1 MTSRTGRVGGRRTGG
16 RSAHGR
22 GDGVTRS
29 VVVAGFPIGFPVG
42 LSCGGWVR
50 GGPAAGFG
58 GGGRVPT
65 AGGPPG
71 DRQER
76 LQLLWGTVM
85 TGYLWGNRARTDERS
100 PERAHRDG
108 AGRGVDAGGWAPRH
122 AEGGNMTMDAR
133 GTTFP
138 ASTESVDAGVAGSA
152 ARCARPSAATT
163 SPHRSCAGRSTAA
176 CSGRSG
182 AVSSAN
188 EVSMSRAHRVS
199 PPRGGWFTAL
209 LLRRASTAH
218 CRNGP
223 ECAVTRPYNAPPSP
237 DLGGVDLGVAT
248 AVDRRWV
255 RAAAAALRAALPS
268 TRTEIANRHGTS
280 GVAVPSEGDRPQA
293 DGSTP
298 GTLALARRQQQVGV
312 DVIDRFPASMPR
324 SGRDRC
330 SNTASETR
338 RSLTCSRA
346 RAPRTG
352 SSRLAGG
359 VPAVRRVGSIVRR
372 VNGEQNVPGSAR
384 SERASAHGA
393 AAHLPEDPDDRRL
406 RRPPRL
412 TGRPR

>member
-1 MTSRTGRVGGRRTGG
+1 MGAATCRGWEYD
-16 RSAHGR
+16 HGR
-22 GDGVTRS
+22 PGHHVPGLNGIRRCRRCW
-29 VVVAGFPIGFPVG
+29 IGRA
-42 LSCGGWVR
+42 VR
-50 GGPAAGFG
+50 TTFG
-58 GGGRVPT
+58 C
-65 AGGPPG
+65 
-71 DRQER
+71 D
-76 LQLLWGTVM
+76 
-85 TGYLWGNRARTDERS
+85 YLAS
-100 PERAHRDG
+100 PELRREIHGGLQRKKRRREQRKRGQHVKG
-108 AGRGVDAGGWAPRH
+108 AQGI
-122 AEGGNMTMDAR
+122 
-133 GTTFP
+133 
-138 ASTESVDAGVAGSA
+138 S
-152 ARCARPSAATT
+152 
-163 SPHRSCAGRSTAA
+163 
-176 CSGRSG
+176 
-182 AVSSAN
+182 
-188 EVSMSRAHRVS
+188 
-199 PPRGGWFTAL
+199 PRGGWFTAL
-209 LLRRASTAH
+209 LLRGASTAH

-223 ECAVTRPYNAPPSP
+223 ECAVTRPCNAPPSP

-359 VPAVRRVGSIVRR
+359 FPAVRRVGSIVRR

-412 TGRPR
+412 TGRSR

>member
-58 GGGRVPT
+58 GGGRVPA

-188 EVSMSRAHRVS
+188 EVSMSKAHRVS
-199 PPRGGWFTAL
+199 PPEGDGL
-209 LLRRASTAH
+209 
-218 CRNGP
+218 
-223 ECAVTRPYNAPPSP
+223 PPSSS
-237 DLGGVDLGVAT
+237 D
-248 AVDRRWV
+248 V
-255 RAAAAALRAALPS
+255 RARHTPETVRNVPSRGRTTRRRPLIWAVLTWALPPLSTGGGLGLPRPRSALPCHRPALRS
-268 TRTEIANRHGTS
+268 RTVTAQVVSRFPLRAIGL
-280 GVAVPSEGDRPQA
+280 RPMARLQA
-293 DGSTP
+293 HSRWPDGS
-298 GTLALARRQQQVGV
+298 
-312 DVIDRFPASMPR
+312 SR
-324 SGRDRC
+324 SGSTSSTGSRPPCPAAVAIGVRTPRARPVDPSPAPARGPPGPVP
-330 SNTASETR
+330 AGWR
-338 RSLTCSRA
+338 GRSSRPTGWQH
-346 RAPRTG
+346 RAPRQ
-352 SSRLAGG
+352 R
-359 VPAVRRVGSIVRR
+359 
-372 VNGEQNVPGSAR
+372 
-384 SERASAHGA
+384 
-393 AAHLPEDPDDRRL
+393 
-406 RRPPRL
+406 
-412 TGRPR
+412 